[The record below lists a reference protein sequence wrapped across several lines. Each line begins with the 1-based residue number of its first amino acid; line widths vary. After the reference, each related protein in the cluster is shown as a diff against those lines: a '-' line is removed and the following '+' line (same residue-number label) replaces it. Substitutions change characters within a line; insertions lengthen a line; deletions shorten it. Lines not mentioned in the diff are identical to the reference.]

1 MYSLPIFER
10 GINMMH
16 TIFHSFILILAGI
29 LLLRIA
35 GRKSISQMTLPQTI
49 VMISIGTIIV
59 TPIIE
64 KGLTKT
70 IVGASVFVL
79 TLLALEYLQMK
90 SNTLEKFFTGKS
102 KIVVENGK
110 LNVKNLKKLRLTVDQ
125 LEMRIRN
132 EGINKFDD
140 IKFATIEPNG
150 LLGFELAE
158 DAKPLTIREFKTLME
173 SYGFQL
179 NNNLSESTQSS
190 ASIFNEINGKQKPEN
205 PKLK

>member
-35 GRKSISQMTLPQTI
+35 GRNSISQMTLPQTI

-90 SNTLEKFFTGKS
+90 LEYS
-102 KIVVENGK
+102 
-110 LNVKNLKKLRLTVDQ
+110 
-125 LEMRIRN
+125 
-132 EGINKFDD
+132 
-140 IKFATIEPNG
+140 
-150 LLGFELAE
+150 
-158 DAKPLTIREFKTLME
+158 
-173 SYGFQL
+173 
-179 NNNLSESTQSS
+179 
-190 ASIFNEINGKQKPEN
+190 
-205 PKLK
+205 

>member
-1 MYSLPIFER
+1 MI
-10 GINMMH
+10 H
-16 TIFHSFILILAGI
+16 TIYHSFILILAGI

-70 IVGASVFVL
+70 IVAASVFVL
-79 TLLALEYLQMK
+79 TLLVLEYLQMK

-102 KIVVENGK
+102 KIVIENGK

-132 EGINKFDD
+132 EGIHKFDD

-179 NNNLSESTQSS
+179 NNNHLSENTQSS
-190 ASIFNEINGKQKPEN
+190 ASIFNEIKGKQKPEN

>member
-1 MYSLPIFER
+1 MQ
-10 GINMMH
+10 
-16 TIFHSFILILAGI
+16 TILHSFILILAGI

-35 GRKSISQMTLPQTI
+35 GRKSIAQMTLPQTI

-64 KGLTKT
+64 KGLSKT
-70 IVGASVFVL
+70 IISASVFVL
-79 TLLALEYLQMK
+79 TLLALEFLQMK

-110 LNVKNLKKLRLTVDQ
+110 VNVRNLKKLRLTVDQ

-132 EGINKFDD
+132 EGIYKFDD

-179 NNNLSESTQSS
+179 NNNKLSMNTQSTS
-190 ASIFNEINGKQKPEN
+190 SIFDELKGKQKPEN

>member
-1 MYSLPIFER
+1 
-10 GINMMH
+10 MH

-70 IVGASVFVL
+70 IVAATVFVL
-79 TLLALEYLQMK
+79 TLLVLEYLQMK

-102 KIVVENGK
+102 KIVVKNGK

-158 DAKPLTIREFKTLME
+158 DAKPLTIGEFKTLMD

-179 NNNLSESTQSS
+179 KNNHLSENTQSS
-190 ASIFNEINGKQKPEN
+190 ASIFNELTGKQKPEN
-205 PKLK
+205 PKFK